1 VHGEGLVTRH
11 RESYQLTSIDDRM
24 ADATVAA
31 LLYYT
36 AENPL
41 AISLEP
47 GTAQQRDDGAH
58 VLPIEVQI
66 PLRNVVLLPIGNG
79 AHGAQLSLY
88 VTIKNRRGQPQPVQ
102 KLPFSANIPADKL
115 EEALSHSAR
124 YTLPVV
130 VRDGDQQVAVG
141 VRDEFG
147 SAESWVRLELTRLG
161 LGAG

>member
-1 VHGEGLVTRH
+1 
-11 RESYQLTSIDDRM
+11 
-24 ADATVAA
+24 
-31 LLYYT
+31 
-36 AENPL
+36 
-41 AISLEP
+41 
-47 GTAQQRDDGAH
+47 
-58 VLPIEVQI
+58 
-66 PLRNVVLLPIGNG
+66 
-79 AHGAQLSLY
+79 